1 MPINPAVS
9 STVGSFVLSV
19 CNIYSK
25 FSLMELSEAVK
36 RGLQFLNK
44 SDDYVDIIDKAFNTV
59 EHPIQV
65 NFRILAEPISND
77 GHYALTTILIMASKQ
92 KYSEQQIYQLLESY
106 LSNAEII
113 QRIASKYETQR
124 DRFIHL
130 NASYGITLPHV
141 TDANWTLRSDLS
153 SSSYS
158 ITAGN
163 LSFLIELE
171 SFNRK
176 NSEKTSIVRFTCT
189 PEELQLFINKL
200 KDIELNC
207 DKLTK

>member
-59 EHPIQV
+59 EHPIQ
-65 NFRILAEPISND
+65 EPISND